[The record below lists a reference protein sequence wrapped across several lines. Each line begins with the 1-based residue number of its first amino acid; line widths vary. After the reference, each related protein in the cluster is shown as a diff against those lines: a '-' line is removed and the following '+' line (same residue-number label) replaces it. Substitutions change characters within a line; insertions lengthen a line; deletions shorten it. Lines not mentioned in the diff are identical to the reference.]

1 MKERCAVS
9 YFNIIAQTTENT
21 VVTEYE
27 PVKKRSGNYQSEA
40 ALEKEFIRML
50 TEQGYEYLTIHYE
63 NDLIINL
70 RSQLEK
76 LNNYH
81 FTETEWDRF
90 FKDSIANQNEGI
102 VEKTRKIQED
112 NVQVLK
118 RDNGSTKNITFID
131 KKNIHNNF
139 LQVINQ
145 YVVGKSA
152 GVKYNNR
159 YDVTILVNGFP
170 LVHVELK
177 RRGVAIREA
186 FNQINRY
193 QRDSFW
199 AGSGLFEYVQ
209 IFVIS
214 NGTNTKYYSNT
225 TRFNAI
231 KDVKAA
237 PSAKKNKTSNSF
249 EFTSFWADANN
260 SVIPDLIDFTRT
272 FFAKHTLL
280 NIITKYCIF
289 TSENMLMVMRPY
301 QITATERILNR
312 IEIANNYKKYG
323 DVAGGGYIWHTTGS
337 GKTLTSFKTARLASL
352 LPYID
357 KVLFVVDRKDLDYQ
371 TMKEYDRFEKGAAN
385 SNTST
390 AVLKKQL
397 EDSNAKII
405 ITTIQKL
412 ATFIKKNKNH
422 DVYNKHVVIIFDECH
437 RSQFGDMHAAI
448 VKSFKKYHLFGF
460 TGTPIF
466 PVNTGSVRNPRF
478 FTTEQ
483 TFGDQLHTYTIVDA
497 INDKNV
503 LPFRVDYIKTMD
515 MEKNIDDEQ
524 VWDIAREKAM
534 MAPERI
540 KLVTEYILNN
550 FDRKTYRGDK
560 TYIYNTL
567 TNISEVASGKNG
579 AVEEIKQKQ
588 RLSGFN
594 SIFAVASV
602 PMAKLYYQ
610 EFKKQME
617 AEPTKKLRI
626 ATIFSY
632 GANEAEYDEGTNGI
646 LDEENS
652 EDTSALDQS
661 SRDFLE
667 LAIKDY
673 NEMFHTNYS
682 TDSDKF
688 QNYYKD
694 VSLRMKNKE
703 LDLLIVVN
711 MFLTGFDATTLNTL
725 WVDKNL
731 KMHGLIQAFSRTNRI
746 LNSIKTFGNIVCFR
760 NLQKRVDT
768 AISLFGDK
776 NAGGIVLMKEFKD
789 YYYGYEGIDG
799 KIYPGYIDMM
809 DDLTSKFPLSD
820 PQIIGEQNQ
829 KDFISLFGAIL
840 RMRNLLSAFDEFVG
854 KEMITE
860 RDLQDYLGRYQ
871 DLRDEWDEKRKKGES
886 ADIIDDIVFEIELIK
901 QIEIN
906 IDYILMLV
914 KKYHDSHCEDKE
926 VLVTIKKSIDASPE
940 LRSKKALIETFIAG
954 INDVED
960 VMTEWYDYVVEKREE
975 DLVQII
981 KEEKLK
987 EPETRKFIEN
997 AFRDGEIKTTG
1008 TDIDKLMPP
1017 VSRFG
1022 GGNRAVKK
1030 QGVID
1035 KLKAFFEKFFGI
1047 GGSFTAEKSNVVN
1060 FADVSTQQPTLMVAE
1075 DTVSYGEKKD
1085 DE

>member
-1 MKERCAVS
+1 MP
-9 YFNIIAQTTENT
+9 YFNIVAETSENT

-27 PVKKRSGNYQSEA
+27 PVKRRSDSYQSEA
-40 ALEKEFIRML
+40 ALEKEFIRL
-50 TEQGYEYLTIHYE
+50 LCEQGYEYLTIHTE
-63 NDLIINL
+63 KDLIANL
-70 RSQLEK
+70 RYKLEV
-76 LNNYH
+76 LNGYH
-81 FTETEWDRF
+81 FSDREWERF
-90 FKDSIANQNEGI
+90 FLNSIANPNEHI
-102 VEKTRKIQED
+102 AEKTRKIQED
-112 NVQVLK
+112 FVQVLK
-118 RDNGSTKNITFID
+118 RDDGSTKNITLID
-131 KKNIHNNF
+131 KKNIHSNR

-145 YVVGKSA
+145 YVLGKEDGA
-152 GVKYNNR
+152 KYDNR
-159 YDVTILVNGFP
+159 YDVTVLVNGLP
-170 LVHVELK
+170 MVHIELK

-199 AGSGLFEYVQ
+199 AGCGLYEYVQ

-214 NGTNTKYYSNT
+214 NGTNTKYYSNS

-231 KDVKAA
+231 KDASSA
-237 PSAKKNKTSNSF
+237 NAKKGKTSNSF
-249 EFTSFWADANN
+249 EFTSFWADAKNH
-260 SVIPDLIDFTRT
+260 VITDLIDFTKT
-272 FFAKHTLL
+272 FFAKHSIL
-280 NIITKYCIF
+280 NVLTKYCIF
-289 TSENMLMVMRPY
+289 TSESMLMVMRPY

-323 DVAGGGYIWHTTGS
+323 SVEGGGYIWHTTGS
-337 GKTLTSFKTARLASL
+337 GKTLTSFKTARLASQ
-352 LPYID
+352 LPFID

-390 AVLKKQL
+390 AILKKQL
-397 EDSNAKII
+397 ENSNTHII

-412 ATFIKKNKNH
+412 ATFIKKNGNH
-422 DVYNKHVVIIFDECH
+422 PVYDKHIVIIFDECH
-437 RSQFGDMHAAI
+437 RSQFGDMHTAI
-448 VKSFKKYHLFGF
+448 VKNFKKYHLFGF

-466 PVNTGSVRNPRF
+466 ALNSGRAKNPEF
-478 FTTEQ
+478 FTTGQ

-515 MEKNIDDEQ
+515 VDEEITDEM
-524 VWDIAREKAM
+524 VWDINREKAM
-534 MAPERI
+534 MAPKRI
-540 KLVTEYILNN
+540 ELVTRYILEH
-550 FDRKTYRGDK
+550 FDQKTYRGDK
-560 TYIYNTL
+560 TYIFNTL
-567 TNISEVASGKNG
+567 TNIAAVASADRG
-579 AVEEIKQKQ
+579 AVDEIKRKQ
-588 RLSGFN
+588 RVSGFN

-602 PMAKLYYQ
+602 PMAKVYYQ
-610 EFKKQME
+610 EFKRQME

-632 GANEAEYDEGTNGI
+632 AANEEETEGI

-667 LAIKDY
+667 ASIKDY
-673 NEMFHTNYS
+673 NEMFHTNYDTS
-682 TDSDKF
+682 SDKF

-760 NLQKRVDT
+760 NLQKRVDS

-776 NAGGIVLMKEFKD
+776 NAGGIVLLQSFKD
-789 YYYGYEGIDG
+789 YYYGYESVDG
-799 KIYPGYIDMM
+799 KPMPGYVDMM
-809 DDLTSKFPLSD
+809 EDLSNKFPLAE

-840 RMRNLLSAFDEFVG
+840 RMRNLLVSFDEFQG
-854 KEMITE
+854 KELITE

-871 DLRDEWDEKRKKGES
+871 DLRDEWKRKRES
-886 ADIIDDIVFEIELIK
+886 GDSTDISDDIVFEVELIK

-914 KKYHDSHCEDKE
+914 KKYHDTHCEDKE
-926 VLVTIKKSIDASPE
+926 VLITINKAIDASPE
-940 LRSKKALIETFIAG
+940 LRSKKQLIESFIVG
-954 INDVED
+954 INDVDD
-960 VMTEWYDYVVEKREE
+960 VMSEWYNYVVKQREE
-975 DLVQII
+975 DLETII
-981 KEEKLK
+981 AAEKLK
-987 EPETRKFIEN
+987 PEDTRKFLEN
-997 AFRDGEIKTTG
+997 AFRDGEIKTAG

-1022 GGNRAVKK
+1022 GGGRAKKK

-1035 KLKAFFEKFFGI
+1035 KLKNFFEKYFGV
-1047 GGSFTAEKSNVVN
+1047 GGSASFVEEEHKGVVYEIN
-1060 FADVSTQQPTLMVAE
+1060 PQDNLSMVAE
-1075 DTVSYGEKKD
+1075 PKTHYGADKENNK
-1085 DE
+1085 